1 MAEQSQFEE
10 AVVSEEQ
17 FSEEDGRILS
27 VQEKGASSEE
37 LGDLRRIELAQAH
50 ELRVREIEAQIERER
65 IEKEAQMEKERL
77 GIERARMERE
87 AEREKMEMEERLQRE
102 KMAFELRRLELMN
115 QNNNNNMNSSTVEG
129 QLSKADLK
137 KFPVYKKGD
146 CPEIFFSLYER
157 TCTDFSIKE
166 SEKMTILRSLISGS
180 LAEVYAEMPIELI
193 KDYSEYKKLV
203 FARHGINAEQLRQR
217 FRSLT
222 KKPDETFTQLGA
234 NLARYLD
241 KWLAQEGVQ
250 TFQELKDI
258 IGLEQFYSLL
268 QGELKFQVKERQPKN
283 LKEATEIADFI
294 TQIRKPIYSEG
305 KNVRKTGE
313 NYNRFSQGHVR
324 SQQGGGSHF
333 GGKPS
338 EQKQQR
344 TQNLEGKVKF
354 DEKYS
359 WNSKKCYYCQEKGHL
374 VSNCEKLKHRKEN
387 LPQNMSVNKPKAV
400 YCVQKEQRTPP
411 LEGTVAIA
419 TPAQL
424 DTTAECCDE
433 SIPLAEIKHCLLVRT
448 NSQLFEAAGDNIG
461 IFDHNYLALR
471 DTCSQ
476 VTLCHPDI
484 IPQEYIL
491 PQESL
496 TIKGIGEEIIVLP
509 VAEVFVRY
517 KGWQGNWRVGISSQ
531 LPAAVLVGTDL
542 AEHVKRVLVLTRSQD
557 QTETAKEVTDVQEV
571 RENEG
576 RQEAEAVTLELPKSS
591 IFSLEQKEDPTL
603 KSCFEKVTGVQLTPE
618 TPERFHIKQGILY
631 RETLTNISKGGDGI
645 RSQIVVPVK
654 YRQMILERGHS
665 DIFAAHLGVNKT
677 KQRITQNFYWPE
689 IGKQIKNFC
698 QRCDVCQ
705 RQGNNRDRTKAK
717 LCPLPVISTPFKCIG
732 VDIVGPLPKV
742 TKRGNRFIL
751 TIVDHATR
759 YPEAIPLSNI
769 ETNTVADALVSYM
782 SRMGFAS
789 EIITDLGASFT
800 SKLMKRLWQI
810 CGIKHLET
818 TAYHPQ
824 SNGLTEKFNG
834 TLMRMIRAYLA
845 ENPNNWDQKLQS
857 LLFAYRSVP
866 QASTGFSS
874 FELLFGRKVKGPLE
888 LIKQNWE
895 QITEDDP
902 QDVVTYID
910 TLMNDLKRNLEL
922 ASENLH
928 AQKTRQK
935 TWYDKKA
942 RERQFSPGDEVLWL
956 KPFKGN
962 KLQLNWAG
970 PYRIISKMND
980 LNYIIEEEEH
990 QGRRVVH
997 VNALKP
1003 YYREEQRVL
1012 FAMKAADRE
1021 EHDLPYWEGRGEVRY
1036 NPEEVRISPA
1046 LTLDQQRELKSL
1058 VTKYYKV
1065 FSNKPGLAKGV
1076 MHRIHT
1082 GDAPPQA
1089 VTPYRV
1095 TGPYKDKVRKEL
1107 DEMLK
1112 ENIIV
1117 PSSSPWSAPIILV
1130 DKSDGSVRF
1139 CVDYRKLNL
1148 VTKPDAYPMP
1158 RLDNLIETIG
1168 GCRYISSLDLVKG
1181 FWQVRIDPRDQEK
1194 TAFCSPFGLFEFRVL
1209 SFGLRNSPAT
1219 FQRLMDQ
1226 TLQGLSDF
1234 TVAYIDDIG
1243 IFSNTW
1249 EDHLRHLEVVLQ
1261 RLSAVGLT
1269 VKASKC
1275 QLGSPEIKY
1284 LGHVVGG
1291 GIIKPLE
1298 AKVEAV
1304 RDWPRPNTKKR
1315 VRSFLGLIGYYRKF
1329 IPRFSEMA
1337 APLTELTR
1345 KKTDDH
1351 IPWTSDC
1358 EEAFQKLKEALI
1370 HYPVL
1375 RAPDFDREFIVYT
1388 DASNAG
1394 VGAVLCQADD
1404 NGDQHPVSYLSKKLQ
1419 KGERHLATVEKE
1431 CLAIVYAVQKLS
1443 PYIWGRHFIL
1453 CTDHSPLRWLKTM
1466 KTHNSKLMRWA
1477 LLLQDFDF
1485 EVKVVKGTMNCVAD
1499 ALSRRPEE

>member
-1 MAEQSQFEE
+1 M
-10 AVVSEEQ
+10 
-17 FSEEDGRILS
+17 
-27 VQEKGASSEE
+27 
-37 LGDLRRIELAQAH
+37 
-50 ELRVREIEAQIERER
+50 
-65 IEKEAQMEKERL
+65 
-77 GIERARMERE
+77 
-87 AEREKMEMEERLQRE
+87 
-102 KMAFELRRLELMN
+102 
-115 QNNNNNMNSSTVEG
+115 
-129 QLSKADLK
+129 
-137 KFPVYKKGD
+137 
-146 CPEIFFSLYER
+146 
-157 TCTDFSIKE
+157 
-166 SEKMTILRSLISGS
+166 
-180 LAEVYAEMPIELI
+180 
-193 KDYSEYKKLV
+193 
-203 FARHGINAEQLRQR
+203 FARHGINAEQLRQK

-222 KKPDETFTQLGA
+222 KRPDQTFTQLGSD
-234 NLARYLD
+234 LVRFLE
-241 KWLAQEGVQ
+241 KWLSQEGIE
-250 TFQELKDI
+250 TFQQLKDVI
-258 IGLEQFYSLL
+258 ALEQFYSILH
-268 QGELKFQVKERQPKN
+268 GELKFQVKEKKPKT

-294 TQIRKPIYSEG
+294 SQIRKPLYSEG
-305 KNVRKTGE
+305 KTVRKTGE
-313 NYNRFSQGHVR
+313 TYNRFSQGQVK
-324 SQQGGGSHF
+324 SQQGGGSHVE
-333 GGKPS
+333 GKPADH
-338 EQKQQR
+338 KQQR
-344 TQNLEGKVKF
+344 PQILEGKPKI

-359 WNSKKCYYCQEKGHL
+359 GNNRKCYFCQEKGHL
-374 VSNCEKLKHRKEN
+374 ISNCEKLKHRKEN
-387 LPQNMSVNKPKAV
+387 LPQNLSGNKPKAV
-400 YCVQKEQRTPP
+400 YCVQQEQSSSP
-411 LEGTVAIA
+411 LGETVAIA
-419 TPAQL
+419 TPARL
-424 DTTAECCDE
+424 DTAAEGDAEC
-433 SIPLAEIKHCLLVRT
+433 IPLAEIKYCLLVRM
-448 NSQLFEAAGDNIG
+448 NSQLFETAGVKIG
-461 IFDHNYLALR
+461 IFDHDYLALR

-484 IPQEYIL
+484 IPKEHII
-491 PQESL
+491 PHESL
-496 TIKGIGEEIIVLP
+496 KVKGIEGQVISLP

-517 KGWQGNWRVGISSQ
+517 QGWKGNWRIGISSE
-531 LPAAVLVGTDL
+531 LPAAVLVGIDL
-542 AEHVKRVLVLTRSQD
+542 AEHVKRVLMLTRSQD
-557 QTETAKEVTDVQEV
+557 PTGTVQEV
-571 RENEG
+571 TEEQEVKVDEG
-576 RQEAEAVTLELPKSS
+576 RHEDEAVKMVLPKDST
-591 IFSLEQKEDPTL
+591 FSQEQKEDGTL
-603 KSCFEKVTGVQLTPE
+603 KNCFGKVTETQLTPE

-631 RETLTNISKGGDGI
+631 RETLMNISKGGDGI

-677 KQRITQNFYWPE
+677 KHRITQNFYWPE
-689 IGKQIKNFC
+689 MGKQIKEFC
-698 QRCDVCQ
+698 RQCDVCQ
-705 RQGNNRDRTKAK
+705 RLGNNRDRTKAK

-732 VDIVGPLPKV
+732 VDIVGPLPKA

-769 ETNTVADALVSYM
+769 ETNTVADALVGYM

-789 EIITDLGASFT
+789 EIITDLGTSFT

-810 CGIKHLET
+810 CGIKHKET
-818 TAYHPQ
+818 TAYHPE

-866 QASTGFSS
+866 QASTGFSP

-895 QITEDDP
+895 QIIEDDP

-922 ASENLH
+922 ASENLQ
-928 AQKTRQK
+928 AQKARQK
-935 TWYDKKA
+935 AWYDKKA
-942 RERQFSPGDEVLWL
+942 RERHFGPGDEVLWL
-956 KPFKGN
+956 KPCKGN

-970 PYRIISKMND
+970 PYRVISKMND
-980 LNYIIEEEEH
+980 LNYIIENEEH
-990 QGRRVVH
+990 QVRRVVH

-1003 YYREEQRVL
+1003 YFRGEQRVL
-1012 FAMKAADRE
+1012 FAMKAADSE
-1021 EHDLPYWEGRGEVRY
+1021 EADLPFWEGRGEVKY
-1036 NPEEVRISPA
+1036 NPEEVKISPA
-1046 LTLDQQRELKSL
+1046 LTQDQQQELKL
-1058 VTKYYKV
+1058 LINKYYKV
-1065 FSNKPGLAKGV
+1065 FSNKPGIAKGV

-1082 GDAPPQA
+1082 GNAPPQA
-1089 VTPYRV
+1089 VSPYRV

-1107 DEMLK
+1107 DEMLR

-1117 PSSSPWSAPIILV
+1117 PSSSPWSSPIVLV
-1130 DKSDGSVRF
+1130 DKPDGSVRF

-1148 VTKPDAYPMP
+1148 VTTPDAYPMP

-1219 FQRLMDQ
+1219 FQRLMDR
-1226 TLQGLSDF
+1226 TLEGLSDF

-1243 IFSNTW
+1243 VFSNTW
-1249 EDHLRHLEVVLQ
+1249 EDHLNHLEVVLQ

-1284 LGHVVGG
+1284 LGHMVGG
-1291 GIIKPLE
+1291 GVIKPLE
-1298 AKVEAV
+1298 AKIEAIS
-1304 RDWPRPNTKKR
+1304 DWPRPNTKKK
-1315 VRSFLGLIGYYRKF
+1315 VRSFLGLVGYYRKF

-1351 IPWTSDC
+1351 VPWTSDC

-1370 HYPVL
+1370 HHPVL

-1388 DASNAG
+1388 DASNTG

-1431 CLAIVYAVQKLS
+1431 CLAIVFAVQKLS
-1443 PYIWGRHFIL
+1443 PYIWGRHFVL
-1453 CTDHSPLRWLKTM
+1453 CTDHSPLQWLKTM

-1477 LLLQDFDF
+1477 MMLQDFDF